1 MPCNWSNFEVLSVAM
16 TTTSLVEDVV
26 KGDSG
31 LGDDLGTARSFCSSL
46 LKHVELKF
54 ELTIFRGTVFSYF
67 ACNI

>member
-31 LGDDLGTARSFCSSL
+31 LGDDLGTARSICSSL
-46 LKHVELKF
+46 LKHVELK
-54 ELTIFRGTVFSYF
+54 I
-67 ACNI
+67 